1 MSYFPFLA
9 DENEIPTLR
18 AIKDSFGFVLNFY
31 RAQTMRPD
39 LIDAEA
45 QLVEAILVKDGALTR
60 QQKEYI
66 FLVCSAANLSTYCL
80 TAHCE
85 IVRMLGIEGP
95 EPEQIALDHAAAKI
109 PVPVKALLNFAAKL
123 NGQPAKI
130 TKRDIDVLRTYGY
143 TDQQIM
149 EAVLTVGIAKF
160 ANFVAFGLGTAPD
173 FEPSGKIL
181 EVTQAA
187 VRRLS
192 QVRPR
197 ASSA

>member
-9 DENEIPTLR
+9 DENDNPTLR
-18 AIKDSFGFVLNFY
+18 AIKGSFGFVPNFY

-45 QLVEAILVKDGALTR
+45 QLVNAILVKEGALTR

-66 FLVCSAANLSTYCL
+66 FLVSSAANLSTYCL

-85 IVRMLGIEGP
+85 MVRMLGIEGP
-95 EPEQIALDHAAAKI
+95 EPEQIALDHTAAKI
-109 PVPVKALLNFAAKL
+109 PIGLKALLNFAAKL
-123 NGQPAKI
+123 NGQPTKI

-143 TDQQIM
+143 NDQQIM
-149 EAVLTVGIAKF
+149 EAVLMVGLAKF

-173 FEPSGKIL
+173 FEPTKQIL
-181 EVTQAA
+181 AHLATATGS
-187 VRRLS
+187 LG
-192 QVRPR
+192 
-197 ASSA
+197 